1 MRFRAIVA
9 LSAVAVAAL
18 FAPAAA
24 NAAALYPPT
33 VCATISVSTTNPLP
47 GESIVVSGVDFLAN
61 ASVQLELQPP
71 GSVLKT
77 VTTDSSGSFSTSVK
91 LPDGVTGRLRVVA
104 TSGAPHTAG
113 CPNNPFV
120 VLNIQ
125 KHGTEGSS
133 ASTGGHHGTSFTGVD
148 VLLVLLAAALLI
160 AAGAALTMGGKRKH
174 AN

>member
-77 VTTDSSGSFSTSVK
+77 VTSDSSGSFSTSVK
-91 LPDGVTGRLRVVA
+91 LPDGVTGRHRVVA
-104 TSGAPHTAG
+104 TSGAPNSAS
-113 CPNNPFV
+113 CPSDPFV
-120 VLNIQ
+120 ILNIQ